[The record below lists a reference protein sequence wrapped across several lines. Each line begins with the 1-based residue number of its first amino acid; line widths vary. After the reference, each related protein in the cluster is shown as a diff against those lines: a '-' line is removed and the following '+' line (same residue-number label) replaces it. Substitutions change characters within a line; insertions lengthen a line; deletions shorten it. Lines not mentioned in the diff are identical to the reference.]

1 MKEAVPEGI
10 DVYFDNTG
18 GEIFETCL
26 FAMKNFG
33 ALLAAG
39 LSHSTTARAAARTAG
54 YSGPDCYKASDATR
68 FRGDGL

>member
-1 MKEAVPEGI
+1 MKEAAPEGI

-33 ALLAAG
+33 RIACCAR
-39 LSHSTTARAAARTAG
+39 SPSTTARPRRM
-54 YSGPDCYKASDATR
+54 GPVASRA
-68 FRGDGL
+68 